1 MKNYLGTYE
10 DEFTWVDEYHDKI
23 DEMRQDLVQFE
34 EQMSLLERKFQAT
47 LDPDVHIQLSRA
59 RRACWVTADTI
70 DFLVMHRRHRL
81 EWQRHSLGG
90 KR

>member
-1 MKNYLGTYE
+1 MNNYLGTYE
-10 DEFTWVDEYHDKI
+10 DEFTWVDEYDDKI

-34 EQMSLLERKFQAT
+34 EQISLLERKFQAT
-47 LDPDVHIQLSRA
+47 LDPDVHIQLSQA
-59 RRACWVTADTI
+59 RRAYWVTADTI